1 MKPPA
6 DRRLDLNGTATDQ
19 PLSAKAL
26 SIRPRCGLRWS
37 LVFFTATVLGL
48 VSTTL
53 AWRFSIALGRTDTD
67 WRTLLA
73 LNCAYWYLWAAFT
86 PVIVRFSQ
94 RFRFEWQGLT
104 RALAVHLPAVVVFS
118 LGHIA
123 AMGGVQWWLATA
135 WGRSFSW
142 WTEVQRTALQYFDWE
157 MMTYWTIVG
166 LSHAVLYYRESRERA
181 LRESQLETRLIEAQL
196 SALQQQ
202 LHPHFLFNTLHAISA
217 LMHRDVDAADRT
229 LMRLSDLLRMSLENS
244 AQQEIP
250 LHAELDFLSKYL
262 QIEQT
267 RFADRLVVRFDIQPE
282 TLETLVPN
290 LILQPL
296 VENAIK
302 HGIAK
307 KAGPGHIDVSARR
320 DGDKLLLEVRDDGVG
335 LPTDAFTALQTG
347 IGVSTTRA
355 RLQYLFGADYRF
367 EFHRQSF
374 GLAVVVGIPW
384 HSAVDHLLESAAT
397 PRTSPPH
404 VAAGLRPLT
413 RAHAMIRH

>member
-6 DRRLDLNGTATDQ
+6 DRRLDLYGTATDQ
-19 PLSAKAL
+19 PVST
-26 SIRPRCGLRWS
+26 RPQGGLRWS
-37 LVFFTATVLGL
+37 LVFFTATLLGL
-48 VSTTL
+48 LSTTL
-53 AWRFSIALGRTDTD
+53 AWQFTVALGKTDTS
-67 WRTLLA
+67 WRSLLI
-73 LNCAYWYLWAAFT
+73 LNCTYWYLWALFT
-86 PVIVRFSQ
+86 PAIVRLSQ
-94 RFRFEWQGLT
+94 HFRFEWQGLT
-104 RALAVHLPAVVVFS
+104 RALAVHLSAVVVFS

-135 WGRSFSW
+135 WGRSFW
-142 WTEVQRTALQYFDWE
+142 WWNEVQRSALQYFDWE

-166 LSHAVLYYRESRERA
+166 LSHALLYYRESRDRA
-181 LRESQLETRLIEAQL
+181 LRATQLETRLIEAQL
-196 SALQQQ
+196 NTLQQQ

-244 AQQEIP
+244 GQQEIA
-250 LHAELDFLSKYL
+250 LHAELDFLGKYL

-267 RFADRLVVRFDIQPE
+267 RFADRLLVRYDVQPE
-282 TLETLVPN
+282 ALNTLVPN

-320 DGDKLLLEVRDDGVG
+320 DGDMLLLEVRDDGVG
-335 LPTDAFTALQTG
+335 LPEDALTALQKG

-367 EFHRQSF
+367 EFHRRTS
-374 GLAVVVGIPW
+374 GLSVVVGIPW
-384 HSAVDHLLESAAT
+384 RSAASQVVVDAANR
-397 PRTSPPH
+397 RTSLPPL
-404 VAAGLRPLT
+404 VPGVGSLARPN
-413 RAHAMIRH
+413 AMVRQHL